1 MICVDIDDELYRRLQ
16 ETAKHMGT
24 TPEKLLHTILEEW
37 LTPYAPRGGAGSCKA
52 AERTQL
58 RMNIAL
64 IIIDTLRA
72 DHADPLYHE
81 AQKQGWTTAKAI
93 APAT

>member
-1 MICVDIDDELYRRLQ
+1 MEAQAGTVIGGS
-16 ETAKHMGT
+16 TARIRP
-24 TPEKLLHTILEEW
+24 TPRSSSAQLEEW
-37 LTPYAPRGGAGSCKA
+37 LTPYTPEEEQEVVKA
-52 AERTQL
+52 AERTRL

-81 AQKQGWTTAKAI
+81 AQNKAG
-93 APAT
+93 PPPRP